1 MIQSIHLDWC
11 DPVRPSRDLPGCGCS
26 VLVTPGNHSYLQD
39 GGGGQPRTGDSRVSN
54 PAFYPLNYP
63 AIHLLPLSCFKYIHL
78 LLKIIYTI
86 VDNKSTV
93 CYIYISNGYIKDVKI
108 MKKRE
113 KSENIQHFIVDN
125 LTINHINAFHPAA
138 FRASHIARLTADHFK
153 ISRAAVARHIALL
166 VKRNVLSAS
175 GNTKARTYA
184 LVTSVEERFSLSTM
198 GLQEDVV
205 WRERIS
211 PLFSNDIPENIRTIC
226 NYGFTEMLN
235 NAIDHSESDTV
246 HISFTVDAAQ
256 IFIWIRDF
264 GIGVFRKLMRDLHLN
279 DARHA
284 LLELSKGKLT
294 TAAGQHTGQGIF
306 FTSRI
311 FDEYMFWANGFSF
324 CRFGKD
330 DDWLFETQGATDF
343 PGEGTRVM
351 MRISLRATQTAG
363 EIMSQY
369 SSELHDYGFTKTHVP
384 LMLAK
389 YEGEQLVSR
398 SQAKRLMLRVDQFK
412 EVILDFTGITT
423 IGQAFADQI
432 FRVFQGEHPE
442 LLIVPINEN
451 DEVKN
456 MIARA
461 KGETVVALTPS
472 LFDAVQDDATT

>member
-1 MIQSIHLDWC
+1 
-11 DPVRPSRDLPGCGCS
+11 
-26 VLVTPGNHSYLQD
+26 
-39 GGGGQPRTGDSRVSN
+39 
-54 PAFYPLNYP
+54 
-63 AIHLLPLSCFKYIHL
+63 
-78 LLKIIYTI
+78 
-86 VDNKSTV
+86 
-93 CYIYISNGYIKDVKI
+93 

-125 LTINHINAFHPAA
+125 LILNKSTAFEASAFHG
-138 FRASHIARLTADHFK
+138 SHIARLTADHFK

-166 VKRNVLSAS
+166 VKRNILSAT
-175 GNTKARTYA
+175 GKTKARTYA
-184 LVTSVEERFSLSTM
+184 LVPSVDERFSLSTI

-211 PLFSNDIPENIRTIC
+211 PLLSTDTPENVLTIC

-246 HISFTVDAAQ
+246 HISVMVDAAQ

-264 GIGVFRKLMRDLHLN
+264 GIGVFKKLMRDLHLH

-294 TAAGQHTGQGIF
+294 TASGGHTGQGIF

-330 DDWLFETQGATDF
+330 DDWLFETKD
-343 PGEGTRVM
+343 PKEDVGEGTLVL
-351 MRISLRATQTAG
+351 MRISIRATQTAG

-369 SSELHDYGFTKTHVP
+369 SSELHGYGFTKTHVP

-412 EVILDFTGITT
+412 EVMLDFTGIAT

-432 FRVFQGEHPE
+432 FRVFQGEHPN

-451 DEVKN
+451 NEVKN

-461 KGETVVALTPS
+461 KGETVAAITPS
-472 LFDAVQDDATT
+472 LFDAIQDDATTE

>member
-1 MIQSIHLDWC
+1 
-11 DPVRPSRDLPGCGCS
+11 
-26 VLVTPGNHSYLQD
+26 
-39 GGGGQPRTGDSRVSN
+39 
-54 PAFYPLNYP
+54 
-63 AIHLLPLSCFKYIHL
+63 
-78 LLKIIYTI
+78 
-86 VDNKSTV
+86 
-93 CYIYISNGYIKDVKI
+93 

-125 LTINHINAFHPAA
+125 LMINKANVSE
-138 FRASHIARLTADHFK
+138 ASSFQMSHLARLTADHFQ

-166 VKRNVLSAS
+166 VKRNILSAS
-175 GNTKARTYA
+175 GNTKARMYA
-184 LVTSVEERFSLSTM
+184 LVPSVDERFSLSTV

-211 PLFSNDIPENIRTIC
+211 PLFSNDTPENILTIC

-246 HISFTVDAAQ
+246 HITVTVDAAQ

-264 GIGVFRKLMRDLHLN
+264 GIGVFKKLMRDLHLH

-294 TAAGQHTGQGIF
+294 TAAGGHTGQGIF

-330 DDWLFETQGATDF
+330 DDWLFEPKDPQKD
-343 PGEGTRVM
+343 PDVGTLVM

-384 LMLAK
+384 LVLAK

-412 EVILDFTGITT
+412 EVMLDFTGITT

-432 FRVFQGEHPE
+432 FRVFQGEHPK

-451 DEVKN
+451 EEVKK
-456 MIARA
+456 MITRA
-461 KGETVVALTPS
+461 KGETVVELTPS
-472 LFDAVQDDATT
+472 LFDAIKDDPTT

>member
-1 MIQSIHLDWC
+1 
-11 DPVRPSRDLPGCGCS
+11 
-26 VLVTPGNHSYLQD
+26 
-39 GGGGQPRTGDSRVSN
+39 
-54 PAFYPLNYP
+54 
-63 AIHLLPLSCFKYIHL
+63 
-78 LLKIIYTI
+78 
-86 VDNKSTV
+86 
-93 CYIYISNGYIKDVKI
+93 

-113 KSENIQHFIVDN
+113 KSQNIQHFIVDN
-125 LTINHINAFHPAA
+125 LAVNKSNAFHT
-138 FRASHIARLTADHFK
+138 SNIARLTADHFK

-166 VKRNVLSAS
+166 VKRNILSTT
-175 GNTKARTYA
+175 GKTKARTYA
-184 LVTSVEERFSLSTM
+184 LVPSVDERFSLSTI

-205 WRERIS
+205 WRERIT
-211 PLFSNDIPENIRTIC
+211 PLFASDIPENVLTIC

-246 HISFTVDAAQ
+246 HISVTIDAAH
-256 IFIWIRDF
+256 IYIWIRDF
-264 GIGVFRKLMRDLHLN
+264 GIGVFKKLMRDLHLH

-294 TAAGQHTGQGIF
+294 TAAGAHTGQGIF

-330 DDWLFETQGATDF
+330 DDWLFESKDDQS
-343 PGEGTRVM
+343 EGTLVM
-351 MRISLRATQTAG
+351 MRISPRATQTAS

-398 SQAKRLMLRVDQFK
+398 SQAKRLLLRVEQFK
-412 EVILDFTGITT
+412 EVLLDFTGITT

-432 FRVFQGEHPE
+432 FRVFQREHPD
-442 LLIVPINEN
+442 LLIVPINQNE
-451 DEVKN
+451 EVGK
-456 MIARA
+456 MIQRA
-461 KGETVVALTPS
+461 KGELLVAPTS
-472 LFDAVQDDATT
+472 GLFDEIQESLT

>member
-1 MIQSIHLDWC
+1 M
-11 DPVRPSRDLPGCGCS
+11 
-26 VLVTPGNHSYLQD
+26 
-39 GGGGQPRTGDSRVSN
+39 
-54 PAFYPLNYP
+54 
-63 AIHLLPLSCFKYIHL
+63 
-78 LLKIIYTI
+78 KI
-86 VDNKSTV
+86 
-93 CYIYISNGYIKDVKI
+93 
-108 MKKRE
+108 RE

-125 LTINHINAFHPAA
+125 LMVNHSNAFEPSP
-138 FRASHIARLTADHFK
+138 FQASHIARLTADHFK
-153 ISRAAVARHIALL
+153 ISRAAVARHISLL
-166 VKRNVLSAS
+166 VKRNILSAT
-175 GNTKARTYA
+175 GKTKARTYA
-184 LVTSVEERFSLSTM
+184 LVPSIEERFSLSLT

-211 PLFSNDIPENIRTIC
+211 PLFSPDTAENVLTIC

-246 HISFTVDAAQ
+246 HITVTVDAAQ
-256 IFIWIRDF
+256 IFIWIQDF
-264 GIGVFRKLMRDLHLN
+264 GIGVFKKLMRDLHLH

-294 TAAGQHTGQGIF
+294 TAADGHTGQGIF

-330 DDWLFETQGATDF
+330 NDWLFEIKDDKHDDR
-343 PGEGTRVM
+343 GTLVM
-351 MRISLRATQTAG
+351 MRIALRATQTAD

-384 LMLAK
+384 LTLAR

-432 FRVFQGEHPE
+432 FRVFQGEHPN
-442 LLIVPINEN
+442 LLIIPMNEN
-451 DEVKN
+451 EEVKN
-456 MIARA
+456 MITRA
-461 KGETVVALTPS
+461 KGEKVAELTPS
-472 LFDAVQDDATT
+472 LFDAIQNDSTT

>member
-1 MIQSIHLDWC
+1 
-11 DPVRPSRDLPGCGCS
+11 
-26 VLVTPGNHSYLQD
+26 
-39 GGGGQPRTGDSRVSN
+39 
-54 PAFYPLNYP
+54 
-63 AIHLLPLSCFKYIHL
+63 
-78 LLKIIYTI
+78 
-86 VDNKSTV
+86 
-93 CYIYISNGYIKDVKI
+93 
-108 MKKRE
+108 MKLRE

-125 LTINHINAFHPAA
+125 LRVNHSYASEPSPFQ
-138 FRASHIARLTADHFK
+138 ASHIARLTADHFK

-166 VKRNVLSAS
+166 VKRNILRAT
-175 GNTKARTYA
+175 GKTKARAYA
-184 LVTSVEERFSLSTM
+184 LVHSINEKFSLSLI

-205 WRERIS
+205 WRERIR
-211 PLFSNDIPENIRTIC
+211 PLFPTDISENVLTIC

-246 HISFTVDAAQ
+246 HITVTVDAAQ
-256 IFIWIRDF
+256 IFLWIRDF
-264 GIGVFRKLMRDLHLN
+264 GIGVFTKLMRDLHLH

-294 TAAGQHTGQGIF
+294 TAAGGHTGQGIF

-330 DDWLFETQGATDF
+330 DDWLFESDDAKND
-343 PGEGTRVM
+343 PDEGTLVM
-351 MRISLRATQTAG
+351 MRISRRATQTAN
-363 EIMSQY
+363 EIMRQY
-369 SSELHDYGFTKTHVP
+369 ASELHDYGFTKTHIP

-412 EVILDFTGITT
+412 EVMLDFTGIAT

-432 FRVFQGEHPE
+432 FRVFQGEHPK
-442 LLIVPINEN
+442 LLIIPMHENE
-451 DEVKN
+451 EVKN

-461 KGETVVALTPS
+461 KGEKVTELTPS

>member
-1 MIQSIHLDWC
+1 
-11 DPVRPSRDLPGCGCS
+11 
-26 VLVTPGNHSYLQD
+26 
-39 GGGGQPRTGDSRVSN
+39 
-54 PAFYPLNYP
+54 
-63 AIHLLPLSCFKYIHL
+63 
-78 LLKIIYTI
+78 
-86 VDNKSTV
+86 
-93 CYIYISNGYIKDVKI
+93 

-125 LTINHINAFHPAA
+125 LTINKSNAFEDSV

-166 VKRNVLSAS
+166 VKRNILSAT
-175 GNTKARTYA
+175 GKTKARIYT
-184 LVTSVEERFSLSTM
+184 LVPSVDERFSLSTI
-198 GLQEDVV
+198 GLQEDVI

-211 PLFSNDIPENIRTIC
+211 PLLSNDIPENVRTIC

-246 HISFTVDAAQ
+246 HISVSVDAAQ

-264 GIGVFRKLMRDLHLN
+264 GIGVFKKLMRDLHLH

-294 TAAGQHTGQGIF
+294 TAAGGHTGQGIF

-330 DDWLFETQGATDF
+330 DDWLFE
-343 PGEGTRVM
+343 EEHEEEKSGTLVM
-351 MRISLRATQTAG
+351 MRISLRATQTAS

-398 SQAKRLMLRVDQFK
+398 SQAKRLMLRVEQFK
-412 EVILDFTGITT
+412 EVMLDFTGITT

-432 FRVFQGEHPE
+432 FRVFQGEHPK
-442 LLIVPINEN
+442 LVIVPIHEN

-461 KGETVVALTPS
+461 KGETVVELTPS

>member
-1 MIQSIHLDWC
+1 
-11 DPVRPSRDLPGCGCS
+11 
-26 VLVTPGNHSYLQD
+26 
-39 GGGGQPRTGDSRVSN
+39 
-54 PAFYPLNYP
+54 
-63 AIHLLPLSCFKYIHL
+63 
-78 LLKIIYTI
+78 
-86 VDNKSTV
+86 
-93 CYIYISNGYIKDVKI
+93 

-125 LTINHINAFHPAA
+125 LTINKSNAFQESA
-138 FRASHIARLTADHFK
+138 FHSSHIARLTADHFK

-166 VKRNVLSAS
+166 VKRNILSAT

-184 LVTSVEERFSLSTM
+184 LVPSVDERFSLSTI

-211 PLFSNDIPENIRTIC
+211 PLFSTDTPENVLTIC

-246 HISFTVDAAQ
+246 HISVTVDAAQ
-256 IFIWIRDF
+256 IYIWIRDF
-264 GIGVFRKLMRDLHLN
+264 GIGVFRKLMRDLHLH

-294 TAAGQHTGQGIF
+294 TAAGAHTGQGIF

-324 CRFGKD
+324 SRFGKD
-330 DDWLFETQGATDF
+330 DDWLFETKDAKGD
-343 PGEGTRVM
+343 PGEGTLVM
-351 MRISLRATQTAG
+351 MRISLRATQTAV

-423 IGQAFADQI
+423 IGQAFADQL
-432 FRVFQGEHPE
+432 FRVFQGEHPN

-461 KGETVVALTPS
+461 KGERVAEITPS
-472 LFDAVQDDATT
+472 LFDAIQDDATT